1 MATQRGLS
9 GIDVRSLVT
18 EWNHLLPL
26 WIYKVYVASPGIM
39 VIRLHGKEHARHQM
53 LIEPGRR
60 AYLTGHPFTPP
71 KNPPAFAMLL
81 RKHLQGGRVLGFRQ
95 HGIQRI
101 VIIDVGKH
109 DRTYHLVLELFD
121 QGNIILCDE
130 TYKIIQPFSTHRFK
144 EREVIAGARYILPA
158 EGPAT
163 SGPDAFAEF
172 LAHEERDIV
181 RALAVGAM
189 LGGPYA
195 EYLCRRAGIE
205 KKSPAHGVNSQ
216 TLYQE
221 VLDLL
226 DRAEEKIEPLNTG
239 SECLPFP
246 IDTDLPA
253 AETAPGTSFNRA
265 LDAFFP
271 PVPQEKPGVVEKRE
285 KVSREARIRAQQEAS
300 IGKFTRNI
308 ARCERAVEA
317 LYSEYQFVQD
327 LLNTLNEARRTR
339 SWQEIEAI
347 LKSQQTG
354 PATKVIAVYP
364 DRGAVDVDLGE
375 RITLVVGESVEANAA
390 RYYEEMKKFRKK
402 IAGASG
408 AMERITERKP
418 KKVTTLPIMKKRW
431 YHRFRWCTTSDGVLV
446 VGGRDASQNEE
457 LVKKYMEGGDLFVHA
472 DVHGASVVIV
482 KGTTAHMEE
491 VAQFAASFSGAWRS
505 GHFSA
510 DVYSVLPGQVSKT
523 PESGEYV
530 SRGSFIIRG
539 ERTYYRDVP
548 LGIAIGFQRSP
559 ELGVIG
565 GPPSCVKSKTP
576 DIVELRPGRFEPNDI
591 AKKVLR
597 ILKERLPQDEQ
608 RSYKGVLNTESV
620 AAFVPP
626 GGSDILEGE

>member
-1 MATQRGLS
+1 MATPRGLS

-18 EWNHLLPL
+18 EWNLLLPL
-26 WIYKVYVASPGIM
+26 WIYKVYVASQGIM
-39 VIRLHGKEHARHQM
+39 IIRLHGKEHARYQM

-60 AYLTGHPFTPP
+60 IYLTEQPFSPP
-71 KNPPAFAMLL
+71 KNPPGFAMLL
-81 RKHLQGGRVLGFRQ
+81 RKHLQGGRVLGVRQ

-101 VIIDVGKH
+101 IIMDIGKH
-109 DRTYHLVLELFD
+109 NHTYHLIIELFD

-130 TYKIIQPFSTHRFK
+130 DYRIIQPFSSHRFK
-144 EREVIAGARYILPA
+144 EREVVAGAQYHLPS

-163 SGPDAFAEF
+163 TGVPEFTRF

-195 EYLCRRAGIE
+195 EYLCRNAGIE
-205 KKSPAHGVNSQ
+205 KDTPAPEVNG
-216 TLYQE
+216 TALYAAVQ
-221 VLDLL
+221 DLL
-226 DRAEEKIEPLNTG
+226 ARAEEKIVPVTTG

-246 IDTDLPA
+246 LDADPPSSGV
-253 AETAPGTSFNRA
+253 ETRFNRA

-271 PVPQEKPGVVEKRE
+271 PMQIEKPGVAEKKEKITRE
-285 KVSREARIRAQQEAS
+285 ERIRARQEAAV
-300 IGKFTRNI
+300 GKFNRNI

-317 LYSEYQFVQD
+317 LFSEYRFVQD
-327 LLNTLNEARRTR
+327 LLKTLDDARRTR

-347 LKSQQTG
+347 LKSQTSG
-354 PATKVIAVYP
+354 PATKVVAVYP

-375 RITLVVGESVEANAA
+375 RVALVIGESVEANAA
-390 RYYEEMKKFRKK
+390 RYYDEMKKFRKK
-402 IAGASG
+402 IAGASQ
-408 AMERITERKP
+408 AMERVIEKKP
-418 KKVTTLPIMKKRW
+418 KKTVALSLMKKRW
-431 YHRFRWCTTSDGVLV
+431 YHRFRWCTTSDGVLM

-491 VAQFAASFSGAWRS
+491 VAQCAASYSGAWRS

-510 DVYSVLPGQVSKT
+510 DVYSVSPGQVSKT

-539 ERTYYRDVP
+539 ERQYQRDVP
-548 LGIAIGFQRSP
+548 LGVAIGFQQSP
-559 ELGVIG
+559 EAGVIG
-565 GPPSCVKSKTP
+565 GPPAAVRSKTP
-576 DIVELRPGRFEPNDI
+576 LFVELRPGRFEPNDI

-597 ILKERLPQDEQ
+597 ILKDKLPPDEQ
-608 RSYKGVLNTESV
+608 KSYKSILNTEAV

-626 GGSDILEGE
+626 GGSDILEEE